1 MFRKGLEMN
10 IYTKLAGI
18 TAATAG
24 AVVLGGYLLP
34 KETQVARSID
44 IQASPGSVFGL
55 INDLEKHQLWSS
67 WKENDPTM
75 EFQYGEKRVGEGA
88 RYTWTSRH
96 SGAGS
101 LTITRSVPNKGIE
114 FFLDFG
120 KQGTGRGFY
129 TIEAHD
135 GSVTMTEGFSTYSGK
150 SILDR
155 YFGLFMRITL
165 PKYFDSELATLK
177 EVAEKMDQLQAH

>member
-1 MFRKGLEMN
+1 MN
-10 IYTKLAGI
+10 ICTKVAGI
-18 TAATAG
+18 TAAAAG

-34 KETQVARSID
+34 KETQVSRSVD
-44 IQASPGSVFGL
+44 MQASPDGVFGL

-75 EFQYGEKRVGEGA
+75 EFHYGEKRVGEGA

-101 LTITRSVPNKGIE
+101 VTITRSVPKKRIE
-114 FFLDFG
+114 VFLDFG

-129 TIEAHD
+129 TIEAHN
-135 GSVTMTEGFSTYSGK
+135 GSVTVTEGFSTYSGK

-165 PKYFDSELATLK
+165 PKYFDSELGNLK
-177 EVAEKMDQLQAH
+177 EVAQKMDQLQTH